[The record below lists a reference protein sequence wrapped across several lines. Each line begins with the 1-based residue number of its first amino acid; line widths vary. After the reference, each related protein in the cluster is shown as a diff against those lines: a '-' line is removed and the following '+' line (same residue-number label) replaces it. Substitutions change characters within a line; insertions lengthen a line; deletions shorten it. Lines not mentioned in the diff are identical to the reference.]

1 MAVSIVLIMIK
12 LRKLFLMLQAPSRL
26 LYLLFWERV
35 MDMNS
40 VNENSKG
47 TRGVVSIIG
56 LVIVVIGMVASVQ
69 ADGSF
74 MPDIVMAL
82 GTIIILVAEKAAIN
96 ESAHK

>member
-1 MAVSIVLIMIK
+1 
-12 LRKLFLMLQAPSRL
+12 
-26 LYLLFWERV
+26 

-40 VNENSKG
+40 VDENFKG

-56 LVIVVIGMVASVQ
+56 LVVIVIGMVASVQ

-74 MPDIVMAL
+74 LPDIVIAL
-82 GTIIILVAEKAAIN
+82 GTIIILVAEKAVIN